1 MPDTRNTALE
11 WIRPDWPAPA
21 TVHAVST
28 TRTGGVSRAPFDSFN
43 LGDHVGD
50 DAVAVATNRARL
62 VQALALPATP
72 LWLTQIHGVQ
82 VVNAAK
88 LAAESSC
95 EADACHTDQLGA
107 VCAVLTADCLPILL
121 CDRAGTHVAAVHVGW
136 RGLAAGIIENAV
148 AALGKSGV
156 ELMAWLGPA
165 IGPAH
170 FEVGEDV
177 RERFLRHD
185 LHAAQAFVGS
195 PRGRYYADIYQLAR
209 LRLAQCDVTCVWG
222 GQYCTYSDARRF
234 YSYRRDGVTGRM
246 ATLIW
251 IG

>member
-1 MPDTRNTALE
+1 M
-11 WIRPDWPAPA
+11 
-21 TVHAVST
+21 
-28 TRTGGVSRAPFDSFN
+28 SRAPFDSFN

-50 DAVAVATNRARL
+50 DPAAVAHNRARL
-62 VQALALPATP
+62 AQALALPATP
-72 LWLTQIHGVQ
+72 LWLTQTHGVQ

-88 LAAESSC
+88 QAAESRC
-95 EADACHTDQLGA
+95 EADACHTDQPGA
-107 VCAVLTADCLPILL
+107 VCVVLTADCLPIVL
-121 CDRAGTHVAAVHVGW
+121 CDRAGTHVAAVHAGW
-136 RGLAAGIIENAV
+136 RGLAAGVIETAV
-148 AALGKSGV
+148 AALGKSGA

-177 RERFLRHD
+177 RECFLRHD
-185 LHAAQAFVGS
+185 PHAAQAFAGS

-209 LRLAQCDVTCVWG
+209 LRLAQCDVASVWG
-222 GQYCTYSDARRF
+222 GQYCTYGDTRRF

-251 IG
+251 LE